1 MFTEDTGNKSEDQE
15 EVYFWECEV
24 IYDFDGDLIALVLL
38 WAYFSS
44 LEQSIYMSNDFFIEL
59 HELMVDEEH
68 Y

>member
-1 MFTEDTGNKSEDQE
+1 LLAEDTGTKPEDQD
-15 EVYFWECEV
+15 EVYFWQCEG

-59 HELMVDEEH
+59 HKLMVDEEH